1 MAKSQDYYNKL
12 PDCSIVDYELIPL
25 PEACLL
31 WCGVSFEDLA
41 DEVKLLT
48 NISQSIYK
56 HPYIPCLEKKT
67 RVINRAINEG
77 KLRVVREHGEGG
89 EIITDYLGNIKRDN
103 KGNPLIDHVAYDRR
117 HFWIKDLKAFISEN
131 FPNDRPKTIFYDEEL
146 KPSVNVEDNLKLQ
159 AKINELQI
167 TLASEQSKIRDYELA
182 MQSLSHQ
189 TQLAKTAQQ
198 DAEERLERGREL
210 YRQLQTAYN
219 QLKLPPESNINLDNT
234 LYLLGEVINAVKSK
248 HKQWTQSAIIDE
260 IFTLR
265 QGKSIT
271 GLEQRTIEEYFS
283 NANKRLKAK

>member
-1 MAKSQDYYNKL
+1 
-12 PDCSIVDYELIPL
+12 
-25 PEACLL
+25 
-31 WCGVSFEDLA
+31 
-41 DEVKLLT
+41 
-48 NISQSIYK
+48 
-56 HPYIPCLEKKT
+56 
-67 RVINRAINEG
+67 VINRAINEG